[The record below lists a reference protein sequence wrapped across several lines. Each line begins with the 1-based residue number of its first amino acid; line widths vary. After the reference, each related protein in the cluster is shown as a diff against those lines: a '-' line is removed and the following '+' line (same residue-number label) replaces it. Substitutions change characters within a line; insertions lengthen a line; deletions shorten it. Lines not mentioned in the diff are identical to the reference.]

1 MPDDPNRPMVLTTVP
16 TEVQAELIVAALAG
30 RGVKA
35 RTEGGL
41 TGGFRAEAPGRVQV
55 IVRQAD
61 LELAQDSLRVIEAK
75 FADHDEEKTDDDTQ

>member
-1 MPDDPNRPMVLTTVP
+1 MPDDPNCPMVLTTVP
-16 TEVQAELIVAALAG
+16 TEVQAEMIVAALAG
-30 RGVKA
+30 RGVEA

-61 LELAQDSLRVIEAK
+61 LEQAQNALRAIEAK
-75 FADHDEEKTDDDTQ
+75 LMDHGEEQAENDTR